1 MDTQSRL
8 LGAQGPGPYW
18 GNLGDWRASFDTPQL
33 DVTQAYAEAARRL
46 AYQHA
51 RAIDLAAPDQ
61 LLELGAG
68 QGASL
73 ALWAELGIDSVI
85 TMDRQRA
92 RHAGSRHIACAF
104 DAPWPALPL
113 VDAVIAVDALYH
125 ARDFAAVLQRIG
137 QHLMPSG
144 RWAMTTLEINP
155 ALSGTEKRAL
165 ALQLRACR
173 IAWAGVWHGST
184 DIFHAAGLQISGVE
198 DLSEAVLSGF
208 AEAIGHRAKAVRWID
223 TCHPAWVK
231 LSLTA
236 RLCRH
241 LVNSGKVRY
250 VLISGNAA
258 RR

>member
-1 MDTQSRL
+1 MREQST
-8 LGAQGPGPYW
+8 W
-18 GNLGDWRASFDTPQL
+18 
-33 DVTQAYAEAARRL
+33 RRL
-46 AYQHA
+46 TSYSNWVPAKEPAWRFGRSSALTRSSRWIANAPATQGLAISLVRLMHRGQHC
-51 RAIDLAAPDQ
+51 Q
-61 LLELGAG
+61 
-68 QGASL
+68 
-73 ALWAELGIDSVI
+73 
-85 TMDRQRA
+85 
-92 RHAGSRHIACAF
+92 
-104 DAPWPALPL
+104 

-137 QHLMPSG
+137 QHLTPSG